1 MASIVPERSFL
12 GPRLSH
18 GCAGQDYPRRPE
30 RSAKTLRARGGDRSR
45 HKRGF
50 PRWCGR
56 IRRADGPDGPPFRR
70 RPNSPGDPL
79 PATKEACEE
88 KAGDRRVL
96 RRLLNREGQRERHR
110 IRQRLHRIS
119 KRLVQFAESRRA
131 AIVLE
136 DLTLHGAG
144 GRSRRMNRRLSS
156 WRRREIHRQIEYK
169 AALAGVP
176 VIKVNPAWTSK
187 TCPDCGARRR
197 GRVGKVFVCL

>member
-1 MASIVPERSFL
+1 MASIIPERSFL
-12 GPRLSH
+12 GPRFAH

-88 KAGDRRVL
+88 KGWGPKGHASFVESGRPTGAASDPTATAPNLETTRAVR
-96 RRLLNREGQRERHR
+96 
-110 IRQRLHRIS
+110 S
-119 KRLVQFAESRRA
+119 KP
-131 AIVLE
+131 
-136 DLTLHGAG
+136 T
-144 GRSRRMNRRLSS
+144 GRDCPRGPHTP
-156 WRRREIHRQIEYK
+156 RRRRPLPPDESPPFL
-169 AALAGVP
+169 LAP
-176 VIKVNPAWTSK
+176 PSH
-187 TCPDCGARRR
+187 PP
-197 GRVGKVFVCL
+197 

>member
-88 KAGDRRVL
+88 KGWGPKGHASFVESGRPTGAASDPTATAPNLETTRAVRPRSARGDCA
-96 RRLLNREGQRERHR
+96 RELDAPR
-110 IRQRLHRIS
+110 S
-119 KRLVQFAESRRA
+119 
-131 AIVLE
+131 
-136 DLTLHGAG
+136 
-144 GRSRRMNRRLSS
+144 GRSFTEDEPSPLLVAS
-156 WRRREIHRQIEYK
+156 WRDPSSDRVQGR
-169 AALAGVP
+169 P
-176 VIKVNPAWTSK
+176 
-187 TCPDCGARRR
+187 R
-197 GRVGKVFVCL
+197 GRADRQ